1 MIKFKYDN
9 GEGEIAVEGTYLDLL
24 TGTSAFIIQMY
35 RSLRGDGE
43 DETPEFF
50 LYSLRHLLTDDN
62 SPLLK
67 KIEEERTK
75 PFGEVQ

>member
-1 MIKFKYDN
+1 MIEFKFDN
-9 GEGEIAVEGTYLDLL
+9 GEGEITVEGTFLELL
-24 TGTSAFIIQMY
+24 AGTAAFIIQMY

-43 DETPEFF
+43 NETPEFF

-62 SPLLK
+62 SPLLE

>member
-1 MIKFKYDN
+1 MKLKDRDWKV
-9 GEGEIAVEGTYLDLL
+9 EITVEGTYLGLL
-24 TGTSAFIIQMY
+24 TVTSAFIIQMY

-43 DETPEFF
+43 YETPEFF
-50 LYSLRHLLTDDN
+50 LYNQRHLLTDDN
-62 SPLLK
+62 SPRLE